1 MHPFAAPAC
10 FPPELLRRAKSRRRF
25 AASAYPRTGRPSS
38 SRAGNCRFPRSA
50 IHWWAACRAGSCLT
64 KARCRP
70 RHTPCHRK
78 VSAAGRRKTRC
89 AGHQGGRME
98 SASSDHN
105 HPPKAEFWRSAR
117 FDREDRESLMLR
129 ADIQRQAAKRWR
141 CKALWIAQALPGQT
155 PAKGQHCGRNMDHPG
170 RGRAHKYRGSASRPR
185 SHPNHGCR
193 K

>member
-10 FPPELLRRAKSRRRF
+10 FPPESPRRAKSRRRF

-38 SRAGNCRFPRSA
+38 SRAGNCRCHCSA
-50 IHWWAACRAGSCLT
+50 IQRWAVCRAGRCPT
-64 KARCRP
+64 KGRCRP
-70 RHTPCHRK
+70 RHIPCRRK
-78 VSAAGRRKTRC
+78 GSVAGSRKTRC

-105 HPPKAEFWRSAR
+105 HPPKAGCRRSAR

-155 PAKGQHCGRNMDHPG
+155 PAKGHHCGRNMDHPG

-185 SHPNHGCR
+185 SHPNRGCR